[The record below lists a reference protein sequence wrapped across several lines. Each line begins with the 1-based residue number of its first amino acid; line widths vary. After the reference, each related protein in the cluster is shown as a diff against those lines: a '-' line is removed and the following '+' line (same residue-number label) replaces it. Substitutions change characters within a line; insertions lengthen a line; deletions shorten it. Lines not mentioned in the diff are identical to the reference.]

1 MIDVAEI
8 LKPQGI
14 KGEVKAKPLTNVLAV
29 FENLKK
35 INVEGKDFKI
45 EKISL
50 RQGFL
55 YIKFSEVNDRNSAEN
70 LRNKKLYLEKEM
82 LEENLQD
89 DEILVDDLIGML
101 LFDTDGEKV
110 GQIVDVEN
118 YGATFNLIIEKNGRT
133 VQTPFVDGLLIKDGD
148 TFKVNRK
155 IFEEVSV

>member
-1 MIDVAEI
+1 M
-8 LKPQGI
+8 L
-14 KGEVKAKPLTNVLAV
+14 
-29 FENLKK
+29 FR
-35 INVEGKDFKI
+35 
-45 EKISL
+45 S
-50 RQGFL
+50 L